1 MVRYS
6 ETDINSQQIKS
17 VQRITGSA
25 SVPSTGQGG
34 GGSHATRSTDVTI
47 SAVDTTKSFLIVES
61 NMAGGY
67 WWQWG
72 TGGNDTQM
80 YWEGGTNSATLINS
94 TTVRVYYGQSHNYGE
109 PTAHWSIQVVEYL

>member
-6 ETDINSQQIKS
+6 EADINSQQIKS
-17 VQRITGSA
+17 IQRLTGSA
-25 SVPSTGQGG
+25 QVPSTGQGG

-47 SAVDTTKSFLIVES
+47 SAVDTDKTFLIVES
-61 NMAGGY
+61 YMSGGY

-94 TTVRVYYGQSHNYGE
+94 TTVRVYYGQSHNYDQ
-109 PTAHWSIQVVEYL
+109 PTAYWSIQVVEYL